1 MVGYAQSDIHF
12 TILKSET
19 KGLSEDVVNAL
30 DLKLHQVFNRNSA
43 AAADVYNVFA
53 VLPSLSLDKV
63 LSTDG
68 GMVRTSLWLKA
79 NWCLS
84 PRTSSTVQSIIV

>member
-1 MVGYAQSDIHF
+1 MKKTFLQIIFLFVAMVGYAQSDIHF

-19 KGLSEDVVNAL
+19 KGLSEDVVDAL

-53 VLPSLSLDKV
+53 VS
-63 LSTDG
+63 
-68 GMVRTSLWLKA
+68 R
-79 NWCLS
+79 
-84 PRTSSTVQSIIV
+84 QSAVYRRRHGEKCVFGSR

>member
-1 MVGYAQSDIHF
+1 MKKTFLQIIFLFVAMVGYAQSDIHF

-19 KGLSEDVVNAL
+19 KGLSEDVVDAL

-53 VLPSLSLDKV
+53 VIAV
-63 LSTDG
+63 GCLST
-68 GMVRTSLWLKA
+68 KC
-79 NWCLS
+79 CLQ
-84 PRTSSTVQSIIV
+84 TVAW